1 MVPTET
7 SANRQ
12 CLPRKETRSPSGRY
26 VHRAASSQ
34 MYCRPGETEGLKK
47 TRATTSQASWA
58 ADNRLSGACAHS
70 RVHSTGASRNSTKY
84 SSHDAAPADKDG
96 FVVRTLNPKVADST
110 LMASMSFWNVNVDG
124 TLHIVWS
131 TDYVGWTVRLSGS
144 GPELR
149 GSAHY
154 FTDTDPF
161 PPTSRDIA
169 VVAQTSRL

>member
-1 MVPTET
+1 
-7 SANRQ
+7 
-12 CLPRKETRSPSGRY
+12 
-26 VHRAASSQ
+26 
-34 MYCRPGETEGLKK
+34 
-47 TRATTSQASWA
+47 
-58 ADNRLSGACAHS
+58 
-70 RVHSTGASRNSTKY
+70 
-84 SSHDAAPADKDG
+84 
-96 FVVRTLNPKVADST
+96 
-110 LMASMSFWNVNVDG
+110 MASMSFWNVNVDG